1 MGIIHALYGKFDNRC
16 LQSADSRPWFLR
28 TRTWAIR
35 GTLGVHPICTNSSLA
50 VSLFGVTWTC
60 DDQHVCP
67 SLDLSLQVTGWC
79 VVLFPSWSLSEVDF
93 FLACLVQS
101 GETPPERS
109 IVEEGSLFRQVM
121 TSREAHI
128 LAFFII
134 AHLGVG
140 VTIGGNCCSFGRAG
154 LAKHVLQQA
163 GL

>member
-1 MGIIHALYGKFDNRC
+1 MLINYQDAQANGFVANVKSSGASKMGIIHAFYGKFDNRC

-93 FLACLVQS
+93 FFS
-101 GETPPERS
+101 
-109 IVEEGSLFRQVM
+109 M
-121 TSREAHI
+121 
-128 LAFFII
+128 
-134 AHLGVG
+134 LG
-140 VTIGGNCCSFGRAG
+140 TIRRDSA
-154 LAKHVLQQA
+154 
-163 GL
+163 